1 MTPTNLIEKVEMFQI
16 YENYQQSFPCT
27 HLCKIVLTD
36 GQQLKK
42 SIVGPDIYILIQAI
56 AKEKICFKR
65 SHDKDDVSLFEPQT
79 VAHFDEYAETP
90 YDMFTGDPSIK
101 TPSANELLSVIFR
114 DHFKYI

>member
-27 HLCKIVLTD
+27 HTCKIALTD

-65 SHDKDDVSLFEPQT
+65 SHYKDDGPFFESQT
-79 VAHFDEYAETP
+79 VDDFDEYGKIP
-90 YDMFTGDPSIK
+90 YDMFTMDKSIK
-101 TPSANELLSVIFR
+101 TPSANELLSVIFKE
-114 DHFKYI
+114 HFT